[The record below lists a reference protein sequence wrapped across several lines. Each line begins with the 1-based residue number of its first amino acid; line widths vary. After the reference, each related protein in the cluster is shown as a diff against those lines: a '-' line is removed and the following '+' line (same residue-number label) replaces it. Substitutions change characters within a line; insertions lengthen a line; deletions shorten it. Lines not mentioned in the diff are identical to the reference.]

1 MLNPLQEKN
10 RSHEIAKESCSD
22 KEGESACLRYKE
34 AVWFVTF
41 IILQGS

>member
-10 RSHEIAKESCSD
+10 RSDQNAKESCSD
-22 KEGESACLRYKE
+22 KEGKSACLRYKE